1 MDIKNKN
8 RFTNIILN
16 KKGYHYYNEH
26 FVIDRYKNFYNCMK
40 QYYYHDLDNNILKL
54 NDYNMSFTP
63 RYILEVQKIFSSSMK
78 QMLET
83 FKDQCLDYEKASSW
97 ILKTKIQ

>member
-1 MDIKNKN
+1 
-8 RFTNIILN
+8 
-16 KKGYHYYNEH
+16 
-26 FVIDRYKNFYNCMK
+26 MK

-78 QMLET
+78 QMLGT
-83 FKDQCLDYEKASSW
+83 FKDQCLDYEKAYKLAEEYEKASSW
-97 ILKTKIQ
+97 ILKTKIKL